1 MKSIHAWLLGA
12 STLALAVHAQAQEVP
27 TGTAVSEVIVTGSRI
42 VRNGNDAPTPVT
54 VASAEQLQTA
64 APKSITDA
72 LNQLPQFQSQQIS
85 RGGNQFSA
93 LVTGEHGNFVN
104 LRNLGTVRTLVL
116 MDGRRVPP
124 TTHTGKVDVDVIPEM
139 LVRRVEVVTGG
150 ASAVY
155 GSDAV
160 SGVVNYILDRDFVG
174 VKAQAQYGVSQYNDG
189 RSWKYGLAFGSKF
202 ADDRGHVL
210 LSAQQS
216 VQRPVLQ
223 ADRPYIGRT
232 SMFIPSN
239 PNVAVAGAPGS
250 VNNPYKIAFN
260 VVDDA
265 RNYLGKFITGPAGV
279 INQTITAN
287 GTLRLWDNGQPTG
300 VGGIQIG
307 GDGVPS
313 SPFVYAI
320 GGLRTTQTFGQV
332 SYDITPNINAS
343 VSAIYARNVAFTN
356 ASGVTLT
363 RFTFFSGNPFLPAQI
378 QQTLTATN
386 TPSVVFSKRI
396 ASSFPLLGQ
405 EHTKDLNVTAALTG
419 NLTEKWT
426 FEAYYTYGRVKTDNF
441 SKGQYQNN
449 RLYAALDAVVNPANG
464 QVVCRTDL
472 TLPGRFPGC
481 VPFNPFDP
489 NGESA
494 AARAYVSEG
503 QTEFW
508 ATNTTNDFNLSV
520 SGELFDLWAGPVRIA
535 VGGDYRTNR
544 VVITSNGD
552 PNVPVDF
559 GVGVVRGLPATLPA
573 KWSLVNQGAL
583 DGKVN
588 VKELFGEVD
597 LPLLRDLPLAKRLDV
612 TGAFRHTD
620 YSQSGKINSWKG
632 GFSYEPV
639 DDLRFRGTISRDIRA
654 PVITEIAGS
663 RRGVDVFV
671 DPHTNTG
678 TPQVPQIIRGNPDL
692 KAEKGDTKT
701 IGFVYQPR
709 WLPRFSLAI
718 DYFDIQITDAINT
731 QNSVQE
737 ILDCELSNGT
747 ASVCD
752 LIIRPFP
759 FSNRTAAN
767 VPTQVTITP
776 QNLSTLVDKGVD
788 VEASYNFE
796 LDTIG
801 DGLNGNVTIRALASF
816 TRKYDTQFSA
826 SSPVLHLAGYTEGE
840 SPTSTQSA
848 VPKVRGQLSAQYRNG
863 GFGFYV
869 GSRYIGKLKGGPV
882 FHYTPD
888 HIAAQVY
895 FDTTVSYETKIRG
908 ADTEFFLT
916 VNNLFN
922 RKYPLWPQTQLPGIT
937 LPTITSQYDI
947 MMRYFTLGA
956 RAKF

>member
-1 MKSIHAWLLGA
+1 MKRLYAWMASASVLAPAAYAHAQEA
-12 STLALAVHAQAQEVP
+12 STGVAV
-27 TGTAVSEVIVTGSRI
+27 GEVIVTGSRI

-72 LNQLPQFQSQQIS
+72 LNQLPQFQSQQVS

-116 MDGRRVPP
+116 LDGRRVPP
-124 TTHTGKVDVDVIPEM
+124 TTHTGKVDVDIIPEL
-139 LVRRVEVVTGG
+139 LVQRVEVVTGG

-189 RSWKYGLAFGSKF
+189 RSWKYGLAFGGKF

-232 SMFIPSN
+232 PMFIPSN
-239 PNVAVAGAPGS
+239 PNVAAAGAPGS
-250 VNNPYKIAFN
+250 VNNPYRIAFN

-287 GTLRLWDNGQPTG
+287 GTLRPWDNGQPAG

-332 SYDITPNINAS
+332 SYEITPDIRAS

-356 ASGVTLT
+356 ASGITLT
-363 RFTFFSGNPFLPAQI
+363 RFTFFSGNPFLPAPI
-378 QQTLTATN
+378 QQALTATN
-386 TPSVVFSKRI
+386 TPSLVFSKRI

-405 EHTKDLNVTAALTG
+405 EHTKDFNVTAALTG
-419 NLTEKWT
+419 NLSEKWT
-426 FEAYYTYGRVKTDNF
+426 FEAYYTYGQVKTDNF

-464 QVVCRTDL
+464 QIVCRTDL
-472 TLPGRFPGC
+472 TQPGRFPGC
-481 VPFNPFDP
+481 VPFNPFNP
-489 NGESA
+489 AGESA
-494 AARAYVSEG
+494 AARDYVSEG

-508 ATNTTNDFNLSV
+508 ATNTTNDFNVSV
-520 SGELFDLWAGPVRIA
+520 SGELFDLWAGPVRVA
-535 VGGDYRTNR
+535 VGGDYRTNK

-552 PNVPVDF
+552 PNVPVDYTGLR
-559 GVGVVRGLPATLPA
+559 GVPATLPA

-583 DGKVN
+583 SGKVN

-597 LPLLRDLPLAKRLDV
+597 VPLLRDQPFAKQLDV

-632 GFSYEPV
+632 GFSWAPV
-639 DDLRFRGTISRDIRA
+639 EDLRVRGTISRDIRA

-692 KAEKGDTKT
+692 KAEKGKTKSL
-701 IGFVYQPR
+701 GVVYRPQ
-709 WLPRFSLAI
+709 WLPRFNLAV
-718 DYFDIQITDAINT
+718 DYFDIQISDAINT
-731 QNSVQE
+731 QNSVQQ
-737 ILDCELSNGT
+737 INDCELSNGT

-752 LIIRPFP
+752 LIVRPLP
-759 FSNRTAAN
+759 FSNRTPAN
-767 VPTQVTITP
+767 VPIQVTITP
-776 QNLSTLVDKGVD
+776 QNLSTLIAKGFD
-788 VEASYNFE
+788 VEASYVVD
-796 LDTIG
+796 LDQVREG
-801 DGLNGNVTIRALASF
+801 MDGSLTLRALASYTTKF
-816 TRKYDTQFSA
+816 DTQFSA
-826 SSPVLHLAGYTEGE
+826 SSPVVHLAGYTEGE
-840 SPTSTQSA
+840 SPTSTLAA
-848 VPKVRGQLSAQYRNG
+848 VPKLRGQLSAQYRSG
-863 GFGFYV
+863 GFGLYV
-869 GSRYIGKLKGGPV
+869 GSRYVGKLKGGPV

-888 HIAAQVY
+888 HISAQVY
-895 FDTTVSYETKIRG
+895 FDTTVSYDTEIGG
-908 ADTEFFLT
+908 ANTEFFLT

-922 RKYPLWPQTQLPGIT
+922 KKYPLWPQTQLPGIT

-947 MMRYFTLGA
+947 MLRYFTVGA